1 MSSGADPEVLLEFV
15 RAGGQITLTEWTNL
29 PADLRGELAEAGRER
44 DTERAHEFAA
54 TVCAHI
60 SAALA
65 SAKTDRDLIDAAR
78 RIAGKLEKGE
88 AA

>member
-1 MSSGADPEVLLEFV
+1 MSSGADPEVLLDFV
-15 RAGGQITLTEWTNL
+15 RSGGQVSLSEWVEL

-54 TVCAHI
+54 TLCAH
-60 SAALA
+60 LA
-65 SAKTDRDLIDAAR
+65 SAMADAGHERELIAATR
-78 RIAGKLEKGE
+78 RLAAKLEKGE